1 MWGWEEKAACSYT
14 HAGSSVHL
22 LSPVGGAGSSS
33 VCSRHPR
40 ADGVSEDLQ
49 APPQTVFLKQIALPV
64 RRPPAH
70 SPRPCLPDFGSRM
83 KPRPAPEPLP
93 EARPQPRPQRR
104 LSLPGFWYPQ
114 GHTAL
119 SGNYS
124 SGQLS
129 LAFLSSESCIFL
141 PIFGGDLVAG
151 QPSRECAGGST
162 GRAWLCFPELSLP
175 APQSLKGPQGDH
187 QGWMRTAWEGR

>member
-14 HAGSSVHL
+14 HAENSIHL
-22 LSPVGGAGSSS
+22 LSQGVELAAPVFSASTPGLTGPLRTSA
-33 VCSRHPR
+33 
-40 ADGVSEDLQ
+40 ADSPSNVQ
-49 APPQTVFLKQIALPV
+49 APHPYPH
-64 RRPPAH
+64 PW
-70 SPRPCLPDFGSRM
+70 FGGRM
-83 KPRPAPEPLP
+83 KPCPAPEPLP
-93 EARPQPRPQRR
+93 EARPRPQLC
-104 LSLPGFWYPQ
+104 LSLWGLWCPQ

-162 GRAWLCFPELSLP
+162 G
-175 APQSLKGPQGDH
+175 
-187 QGWMRTAWEGR
+187 